1 MTEEQ
6 LERLFGMMAVN
17 NITETAAIIMTKESI
32 SSDEAIKKAYEIRR
46 KSGRLI
52 TEEYKKRQLPFFFGE
67 ETI

>member
-32 SSDEAIKKAYEIRR
+32 SSDEAIKRHTK
-46 KSGRLI
+46 
-52 TEEYKKRQLPFFFGE
+52 
-67 ETI
+67 